1 MATWYSIELN
11 DDEAAKKTM
20 QRVMDAFVPKYV
32 SAGRPV
38 DMAIFTS
45 QNEDNKIIT
54 LYFSAKAVSLAMQF
68 GAAPCDDTFVN
79 TDLSLLVGDQR
90 SIELL
95 FPDAQPK

>member
-32 SAGRPV
+32 GAGRPL
-38 DMAIFTS
+38 DMAIFS
-45 QNEDNKIIT
+45 SHNAEEKRIT

-68 GAAPCDDTFVN
+68 GAGSCDDTFVN